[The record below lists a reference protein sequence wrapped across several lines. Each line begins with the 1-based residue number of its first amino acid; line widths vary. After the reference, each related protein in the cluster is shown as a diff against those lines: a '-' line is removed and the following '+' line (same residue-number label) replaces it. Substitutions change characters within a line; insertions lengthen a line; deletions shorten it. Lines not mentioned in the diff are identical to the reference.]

1 VEGNFRRIA
10 TEKSRARQPKKARHQ
25 HHERDYQEADLEVPA
40 IGDSSNQRRRDRVS
54 ESVHDKNRDRKGG
67 RLNLGFGY
75 VCDRGVRRAD
85 IEEKEKDRQEAKDP
99 SERKWRVKHRKSRGE
114 R

>member
-1 VEGNFRRIA
+1 MEGNFRRIA

-75 VCDRGVRRAD
+75 IAIAVFAGPILKKRKKTARKQKIQASGNGV
-85 IEEKEKDRQEAKDP
+85 
-99 SERKWRVKHRKSRGE
+99 
-114 R
+114 